1 MAQNGKKRSA
11 ITNGG
16 RGRGPVTMAI
26 GGHEDRTGEM
36 LVLRKFAE
44 LLPSKRV
51 VVATLASAVADE
63 MWADYRRTFS
73 ELGLEPVHL
82 KMDRRIDAVEDPPV
96 HLLEGAGGI
105 FFTGGDQIA
114 ITTKIGGTGLS
125 KRIFEMYKTGV
136 VIAGTSAGA
145 SVLSETM
152 VVAGNAEESHKL
164 GSALLLAPGLGFLR
178 GVVIDQHFAQRG
190 RISRLIGIIGQNPHS
205 LGVGID
211 ENTAI
216 VFHDGRFDV
225 IGAGAVY
232 VIDGHPITYTNLSEE
247 DRDRTM
253 SVFDLRL
260 HVLSQGDCF
269 LLDERKPAPGFAASE
284 DGKPKDSG
292 VEKAGKR

>member
-1 MAQNGKKRSA
+1 MAQSSKKRSTS
-11 ITNGG
+11 TNGG
-16 RGRGPVTMAI
+16 GGRSPVAMAI
-26 GGHEDRTGEM
+26 GGHEERTGEM
-36 LVLRKFAE
+36 LILRKFAE

-63 MWADYRRTFS
+63 TWADYRRAFS

-82 KMDRRIDAVEDPPV
+82 KMDRRIDAIADPPL
-96 HLLEGAGGI
+96 HLLENAGGI

-114 ITTKIGGTGLS
+114 ITTKISGTGLS
-125 KRIFEMYKTGV
+125 KRIFEMYKSGT

-164 GSALLLAPGLGFLR
+164 GNALLLAPGLGFLR

-216 VFHDGRFDV
+216 IVHDGRFDV

-232 VIDGHPITYTNLSEE
+232 VIDGHPVTYTNLSEE

-284 DGKPKDSG
+284 EGNEKAAG
-292 VEKAGKR
+292 AEKAGKS